1 MTFSSL
7 LILFQCPWA
16 FSFTARNSG
25 VLRTAI
31 LLTGAGVPSDGFTV
45 HKRGVELKNLLA
57 MNAIF
62 LSPTAHAQKVMKKKN
77 KQLEL
82 RKMKCLLLWNSYLY
96 KSNSYK

>member
-16 FSFTARNSG
+16 FSFRARNSG

-62 LSPTAHAQKVMKKKN
+62 LSPTAHARKVMKKK
-77 KQLEL
+77 K
-82 RKMKCLLLWNSYLY
+82 K
-96 KSNSYK
+96 KSNLNLIKEDELFIMEFIFIQV